1 MTTLAYRNAS
11 GSDWIRSSFGGFFE
25 AMSLVGA
32 AHECSQARRE
42 RRSPSYGALQT
53 LGIDELA
60 FNRIG
65 KRR

>member
-25 AMSLVGA
+25 AMSLVEA
-32 AHECSQARRE
+32 AHECSRARRE
-42 RRSPSYGALQT
+42 RRSPSLAALQT
-53 LGIDELA
+53 LGIDEIA
-60 FNRIG
+60 FNRI